1 MWEYVEMVEDCIF
14 DTVIKNG
21 TVVDGSGG
29 SRFKSDV
36 GIKNNRIKAIG
47 DLSRARSGLKI
58 NAANRIVAPGF
69 IDVHTHDDRV
79 LLAKPTMDM
88 KISQGVTSVVVGN
101 CGISLAPL
109 VADNPP
115 PPLDLIAEA
124 GACRYSTFDQFLQE
138 VEGAPAAVNAAF
150 LVGHSTLRVGTM
162 DSLDRAASSTE
173 IKKMRS
179 LLEEGLTAGAI
190 GFSTGLFYKPAIMAP
205 TEEVIEIASALTAHR
220 ARYVTHMRNES
231 DHVIRSL
238 DETFRIGSESRSPVI
253 VSHHKVQGKN
263 NFGRS
268 VETLN
273 HIDGHLH
280 GHHHGIAFDVY
291 PYVASSTVL
300 KEDSIR
306 LSERVL
312 ITWSKARPDLAGREL
327 SDIAEELGCDI
338 FSAAAQ
344 LQPAG
349 AVYFAMAEEDV
360 QRILSHPNAMIG
372 SDGLPH
378 DEHPHPRLWGTFP
391 RVLGHYCRDL
401 KLFSLEEAVRRMTGY
416 SAETFGLIDRGVVKT
431 GAFADITI
439 FNEDTVLD
447 RATFDKPMTPA
458 SGIDTVMVNG
468 SIVWEHGCATGHRPG
483 HVLRHGGARPN

>member
-1 MWEYVEMVEDCIF
+1 MVEDGFF
-14 DTVIKNG
+14 DTVIQNG
-21 TVVDGSGG
+21 IIVDGSGE
-29 SRFKSDV
+29 SRFQSDI
-36 GIKNNRIKAIG
+36 GIKNNRIQAMG
-47 DLSRARSGLKI
+47 DLSMSKSGRQI

-88 KISQGVTSVVVGN
+88 KISQGVTSVIVGN

-162 DSLDRAASSTE
+162 DSLDRAASLTE

-190 GFSTGLFYKPAIMAP
+190 GFSTGLFYKPAMMAP
-205 TEEVIEIASALTAHR
+205 TEEVIEIALALKAHK

-231 DHVIRSL
+231 DHVIQSL
-238 DETFRIGSESRSPVI
+238 DETFRIGSEARSPVI

-273 HIDGHLH
+273 HIDDHLH

-312 ITWSKARPDLAGREL
+312 ITWSKSRPDLAGREL
-327 SDIAEELGCDI
+327 SDIADELGCDI

-401 KLFSLEEAVRRMTGY
+401 KLFSLEEAIRRMTGY
-416 SAETFGLIDRGVVKT
+416 SAETFGLIDRGVLKAVSYTHLTLPTK
-431 GAFADITI
+431 AK
-439 FNEDTVLD
+439 V
-447 RATFDKPMTPA
+447 
-458 SGIDTVMVNG
+458 
-468 SIVWEHGCATGHRPG
+468 
-483 HVLRHGGARPN
+483 

>member
-1 MWEYVEMVEDCIF
+1 MVEDGFF
-14 DTVIKNG
+14 DTVIQNG
-21 TVVDGSGG
+21 IIVDGSGE
-29 SRFKSDV
+29 SRFQSDI
-36 GIKNNRIKAIG
+36 GIKNNRIQAMG
-47 DLSRARSGLKI
+47 DLSMSKSGRQI

-88 KISQGVTSVVVGN
+88 KISQGVTSVIVGN

-162 DSLDRAASSTE
+162 DSLDRAASLTE

-190 GFSTGLFYKPAIMAP
+190 GFSTGLFYKPAMMAP
-205 TEEVIEIASALTAHR
+205 TEEVIEIASALKAHK

-231 DHVIRSL
+231 DHVIQSL
-238 DETFRIGSESRSPVI
+238 DETFRIGSEARSPVI

-273 HIDGHLH
+273 HIDDHLH

-312 ITWSKARPDLAGREL
+312 ITWSKSRPDLAGREL
-327 SDIAEELGCDI
+327 SDIADELGCDI

-378 DEHPHPRLWGTFP
+378 DEHPHPRLWGTFH
-391 RVLGHYCRDL
+391 RVLGH
-401 KLFSLEEAVRRMTGY
+401 
-416 SAETFGLIDRGVVKT
+416 
-431 GAFADITI
+431 
-439 FNEDTVLD
+439 
-447 RATFDKPMTPA
+447 
-458 SGIDTVMVNG
+458 
-468 SIVWEHGCATGHRPG
+468 
-483 HVLRHGGARPN
+483 

>member
-1 MWEYVEMVEDCIF
+1 MVEDCIF
-14 DTVIKNG
+14 DTVIQNG
-21 TVVDGSGG
+21 TVVDGSGR

-58 NAANRIVAPGF
+58 DAANRIVAPGF

-231 DHVIRSL
+231 DHVIQSL

-273 HIDGHLH
+273 HIDDHLH

-416 SAETFGLIDRGVVKT
+416 SAKTFGLIDRGVLKT

>member
-1 MWEYVEMVEDCIF
+1 MVDDGFF
-14 DTVIKNG
+14 DTVIQNG
-21 TVVDGSGG
+21 TIVDGSGD
-29 SRFKSDV
+29 SRFQSDI
-36 GIKNNRIKAIG
+36 GIKNNRIQAMG
-47 DLSRARSGLKI
+47 DLSMAKSGRKI

-162 DSLDRAASSTE
+162 DSLDRAASLTE

-190 GFSTGLFYKPAIMAP
+190 GFSTGLFYKPAMMAP
-205 TEEVIEIASALTAHR
+205 TEEVIEIASALKAHK

-231 DHVIRSL
+231 DHVIQSL
-238 DETFRIGSESRSPVI
+238 DETFRIGSEARSPVI

-273 HIDGHLH
+273 HIDDHLH

-312 ITWSKARPDLAGREL
+312 ITWSKSRPDLAGREL
-327 SDIAEELGCDI
+327 SDIADELGCDI

-401 KLFSLEEAVRRMTGY
+401 KLFSLEEAIRRMTGY
-416 SAETFGLIDRGVVKT
+416 SAETFGLIDRGVLKE

-439 FNEDTVLD
+439 FDEDTVLD

-458 SGIDTVMVNG
+458 AGIDTVMVNG
-468 SIVWEHGCATGHRPG
+468 SVVWELGCATGNRPG
-483 HVLRHGGARPN
+483 HVLRHGGNRPN

>member
-1 MWEYVEMVEDCIF
+1 MVDDGFF
-14 DTVIKNG
+14 DTVIQNG
-21 TVVDGSGG
+21 TIVDGSGEG
-29 SRFKSDV
+29 RFQSDI
-36 GIKNNRIKAIG
+36 GIKNNRIQAMG
-47 DLSRARSGLKI
+47 DLSMVKSGRKI

-88 KISQGVTSVVVGN
+88 KISQGVTSVIVGN

-115 PPLDLIAEA
+115 PPLDLIAEP

-162 DSLDRAASSTE
+162 DSLDRAASLTE

-179 LLEEGLTAGAI
+179 LLEEGLIAGAI

-205 TEEVIEIASALTAHR
+205 TEEVIEIASALKAHK

-231 DHVIRSL
+231 DHVIQSL
-238 DETFRIGSESRSPVI
+238 DETFRIGSEARSPVI

-273 HIDGHLH
+273 HIDDHLH

-312 ITWSKARPDLAGREL
+312 ITWSKSRPDLAGREL
-327 SDIAEELGCDI
+327 SDIADELGCDI

-401 KLFSLEEAVRRMTGY
+401 KLFSLEEAIRRMTGY
-416 SAETFGLIDRGVVKT
+416 SAETFGLIDRGVLKA

-439 FNEDTVLD
+439 FDEDTVLD

-458 SGIDTVMVNG
+458 AGIDTVMVNG
-468 SIVWEHGCATGHRPG
+468 SVVWEQGCATGSRPG
-483 HVLRHGGARPN
+483 HVLRHGGNRPN

>member
-1 MWEYVEMVEDCIF
+1 MVDDGFF
-14 DTVIKNG
+14 DTVIQNG
-21 TVVDGSGG
+21 TIVDGSGEG
-29 SRFKSDV
+29 RFQSDI
-36 GIKNNRIKAIG
+36 GIKNNRIQAMG
-47 DLSRARSGLKI
+47 DLSMVKSGRKI

-88 KISQGVTSVVVGN
+88 KISQGVTSVIVGN

-115 PPLDLIAEA
+115 PPLDLIAEP

-162 DSLDRAASSTE
+162 DSLDRAASLTE

-205 TEEVIEIASALTAHR
+205 TEEVIEIASALKAHK

-231 DHVIRSL
+231 DHVIQSL
-238 DETFRIGSESRSPVI
+238 DETFRIGSEARSPVI

-273 HIDGHLH
+273 HIDDHLH

-312 ITWSKARPDLAGREL
+312 ITWSKSRPDLAGREL
-327 SDIAEELGCDI
+327 SDIADELGCDI

-401 KLFSLEEAVRRMTGY
+401 KLFSLEEAIRRMTGY
-416 SAETFGLIDRGVVKT
+416 SAETFGLIDRGVLKE

-439 FNEDTVLD
+439 FDEDTVLD

-458 SGIDTVMVNG
+458 AGIDTVMVNG
-468 SIVWEHGCATGHRPG
+468 SVVWEQGCATGSRPG
-483 HVLRHGGARPN
+483 HVLRHGGNRPN

>member
-1 MWEYVEMVEDCIF
+1 MVEDGFF
-14 DTVIKNG
+14 DTVIQNG
-21 TVVDGSGG
+21 TIVDGSGD
-29 SRFKSDV
+29 SRFQSDI
-36 GIKNNRIKAIG
+36 GIKNNRIQAMG
-47 DLSRARSGLKI
+47 DLSMSKSGRKI

-88 KISQGVTSVVVGN
+88 KISQGVTSVIVGN

-162 DSLDRAASSTE
+162 DSLDRAASLTE

-190 GFSTGLFYKPAIMAP
+190 GFSTGLFYKPAMMAP
-205 TEEVIEIASALTAHR
+205 TEEVIEIASALKAHK

-231 DHVIRSL
+231 DHVIQSL
-238 DETFRIGSESRSPVI
+238 DETFRIGSEARSPVI

-273 HIDGHLH
+273 HIDDHLH

-312 ITWSKARPDLAGREL
+312 ITWSKSRPDLAGREL
-327 SDIAEELGCDI
+327 SDIADELGCDI

-401 KLFSLEEAVRRMTGY
+401 KLFSLEEAIRRMTGY
-416 SAETFGLIDRGVVKT
+416 SAETFGLIDRGVLKE

-439 FNEDTVLD
+439 FDEDTVLD

-458 SGIDTVMVNG
+458 AGIDTVMVNG
-468 SIVWEHGCATGHRPG
+468 SVVWEHGCATGNRPG
-483 HVLRHGGARPN
+483 HVLRHGGNRPN